1 MKVGDLIRFKKTGIF
16 GTVVEVLPLRWKADS
31 GSVKVLAHNIKGTI
45 PNPSVFGIENL
56 MQVAEV
62 ISEARDLEVISP

>member
-31 GSVKVLAHNIKGTI
+31 GSVKVLAHNIKDAI
-45 PNPSVFGIENL
+45 PNPSVFGIESL

-62 ISEARDLEVISP
+62 ISEARDLEVIS